1 MSQANPFFI
10 TAVKDS
16 PKDQELHANELAV
29 LRQKLRA
36 FTEALRRCF
45 KKDPE
50 NVQSWNQTLL
60 SRLHEYDVN
69 LNNTNKLEKCMAIV
83 GFVYDYEFDVEDK
96 YDKEVAQND
105 VELLRYCEN
114 HPLPDPLPGAQV

>member
-16 PKDQELHANELAV
+16 PKDQELHADELAV

-45 KKDPE
+45 EKDPE
-50 NVQSWNQTLL
+50 NVQRWNQYLL

-69 LNNTNKLEKCMAIV
+69 LNNMNRFKKHMEIV
-83 GFVYDYEFDVEDK
+83 GFVHDYEFDNEDK
-96 YDKEVAQND
+96 YDKEVAQKAE
-105 VELLRYCEN
+105 ELLRYCEK
-114 HPLPDPLPGAQV
+114 PALPGAQV